1 MARSEEFT
9 SGADS
14 VRQPQFQSVQQQHNR
29 NFRAMS
35 VLDTPAVIPNQNGMG
50 SSDLQRRMIGFRDS
64 ATGRSESTYD
74 KQIWLSHPHET
85 PLNDARNKT
94 NG

>member
-1 MARSEEFT
+1 MARSEDFQ

-14 VRQPQFQSVQQQHNR
+14 VRQPQFESIQQQGNR

-35 VLDTPAVIPNQNGMG
+35 VLDTPSVIPNQNGMG
-50 SSDLQRRMIGFRDS
+50 TGDLQRRMIGFRDS

-74 KQIWLSHPHET
+74 KQIWLSHPEET
-85 PLNDARNKT
+85 HRSSRNKEQ
-94 NG
+94 